1 MNRLVLALDVYERE
15 RAIGV
20 LNAASP
26 YLWAVKLNWP
36 LILGS
41 GLGIIEDI
49 KEMAG
54 LPVIADLKLAD
65 IPNTNSLIA
74 RKIFEAGADYV
85 IVHGFTGRDSVE
97 AVMADG
103 EVIIVVDM
111 SHEGA
116 HEFIRP
122 IADRLVDM
130 ANELRPF
137 GVVAPATRPERIER
151 VRKRLLKG
159 IMIFSPGIGA
169 QGGSVGEA
177 LKAGADFVIVGRAIY
192 SSPDPAESARRLWE
206 EVRRWS

>member
-1 MNRLVLALDVYERE
+1 MNRLVLALDVYEGE

-159 IMIFSPGIGA
+159 IMIFSPGIGV